1 MTVETTKME
10 TEEVE
15 PSPVVEE
22 APMETEEKEEAKET
36 TVTFTLEVL
45 QLIKEQHAQHG
56 LRHGDYQRYGIADE
70 LLPRIYTLKCRH
82 TYTSLFISTH

>member
-15 PSPVVEE
+15 PSSVVEE
-22 APMETEEKEEAKET
+22 TPMETEEKEEAKET

-56 LRHGDYQRYGIADE
+56 LRHGDYQRYALTDE